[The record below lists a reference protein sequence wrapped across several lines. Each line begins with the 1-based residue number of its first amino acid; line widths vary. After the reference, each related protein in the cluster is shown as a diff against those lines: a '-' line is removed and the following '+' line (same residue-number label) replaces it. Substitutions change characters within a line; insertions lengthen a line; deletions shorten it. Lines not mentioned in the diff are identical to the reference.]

1 MSLQINECSVIVG
14 DLPKVLDFR
23 KHELTAAIEESLH
36 IIDNDNVEVIYFPD
50 IAPSL
55 YSVVIENLPNL
66 KEVHVSGDVLWLRC
80 VNLPKLNT
88 LDTGGNLKWL
98 LLDGLKTIKTIDL
111 VSCHDLDLLWIED
124 LPSLELLNIKD
135 LKKLREVQSLP
146 QSQAI
151 ALSVQA
157 NIDENQTQSRGKV
170 EIYENMTF
178 SDIDLVLNTI
188 NLGAKIAADQG
199 LIEDY
204 SDPFSFEIRLI
215 NPLESLGTGGTGERY
230 AYEFSAGHKESG
242 GSFSLSL
249 SEGHHNHEAC
259 LVRSLEFIADFLEVP
274 NRDHPSTDD
283 MLDYL
288 YNLSKLNQ

>member
-1 MSLQINECSVIVG
+1 MSLRINECSVIVG

-23 KHELTAAIEESLH
+23 NHELTAALEESLH

-80 VNLPKLNT
+80 VNLPSLNI
-88 LDTGGNLKWL
+88 LDIGGNLKWL
-98 LLDGLKTIKTIDL
+98 FLEVLKTIKTIDL
-111 VSCHDLDLLWIED
+111 DSCHDLDLLWIKD
-124 LPSLELLNIKD
+124 LPSLELLNIRD

-151 ALSVQA
+151 DLSVQA

-178 SDIDLVLNTI
+178 SDIDLVLHAI
-188 NLGAKIAADQG
+188 NLGAKIAAEQG

-204 SDPFSFEIRLI
+204 SDPFSFEIRLLH
-215 NPLESLGTGGTGERY
+215 PWESVETGGTGERY
-230 AYEFSAGHKESG
+230 AYEFSVGHKESDNT
-242 GSFSLSL
+242 FSLTF
-249 SEGHHNHEAC
+249 SEGHHSYEAC
-259 LVRSLEFIADFLEVP
+259 LARSLEFLMDFLEVP
-274 NRDHPSTDD
+274 NRDHPSAGD

-288 YNLSKLNQ
+288 YHLSIRNQ